1 MQLNFAQPGSA
12 EIATC
17 LSQSLP
23 ELLSQAAGNQDILP
37 LPAVNFYF
45 LPKTFD
51 YTALGW
57 SHILQVHHFIGQ
69 SVWQPDFVR
78 GIRIL
83 EPLTVQDYVIS
94 RLI

>member
-1 MQLNFAQPGSA
+1 MQPNFAQPGWT

-45 LPKTFD
+45 LPTLH
-51 YTALGW
+51 YTTLGW
-57 SHILQVHHFIGQ
+57 SHILQVHYSIGQ
-69 SVWQPDFVR
+69 NVWQPDFVR
-78 GIRIL
+78 GIGSL

-94 RLI
+94 S